1 MTCAYRWIVL
11 AVLVGGLSSG
21 LAGCGA
27 CGTPD
32 ETVQDPLG
40 ELIGRIVLDD
50 DVGASGCMVTLEG
63 SPRGARCD
71 QAGEFAI
78 LAVDPGRWV
87 LRVVA
92 DRAAQTGG
100 LIPDMLVTTAANA
113 GIITPLGNLRVAKPG
128 SLGGHAVVPAGQTP
142 PFTILSIPGY
152 GISTALDPTTFGY
165 LFERVPAGVHDVVLT
180 NDSGSLVVED
190 VQVRPGVRTL
200 DVDFD
205 LAAVTS
211 TMVAVIGEA
220 AVSQRTDR
228 AGITVELVDAVDGTV
243 EQTVV
248 TGDDGTFSLP
258 ARAGVYLVRARHPS
272 VNRTAVVPSVL
283 VYGTRDLVLASALV
297 IPSDLDLD
305 GDGLTDDLDDD
316 DDGDGVLDGQD
327 GFPQDPAES
336 LDSDGDGVGD
346 NADLDRDGNGT
357 VDRAVPTPDGDGD
370 GQLDF
375 EDNCPATSNPDQ
387 VDTDGDGVGTLCDNC
402 PGVVNPDQA
411 DGDSDGQGDACE
423 ACIPGSPCAPV
434 NSCNVGLLLCSGA
447 TPVCQDSG
455 QPRPDG
461 STCGLDQVCFAGACA
476 PCQNGGS
483 CFTSSAGACVVGVQS
498 CASGQA
504 ECLPTA
510 AQVPSGNTCGLDQ
523 VCDDGACVACT
534 EGGAC
539 TYAPNACRQGRLS
552 CDTGLPQTCE
562 DSGLNAADGTN
573 CGGANFCRN
582 GSCEPCNQGQACSPA
597 SAPCHVGAITC
608 GTGSATCEDQGSNAP
623 DGSPCL
629 GAGMYCSAGA
639 CITSPNTLTV
649 TAGGGQTAPVGSQLA
664 PITVRLRD
672 GGGTALVG
680 RAVTVV
686 PAPGGT
692 VVTPA
697 STTDATGASSF
708 VVRLGPTAGVQTF
721 SVQTPVSAPLEL
733 PFSATAS
740 PAGTIFTVVNASHT
754 SGFSGVPGP
763 ASQARIGDTGAMA
776 LGPDGSV
783 YLAEQFG
790 GRLYRVD
797 PAGTISHI
805 AGQLASRTPP
815 WNQGDPAL
823 TAYFGSIDRLAFDA
837 SGQLYVVTSDRIG
850 RLDLASGRVFT
861 YAGGG
866 PAGPPGYGDGGLATA
881 ARLQS
886 PTSLAFGPG
895 GVGYLFEQFSGAVR
909 RIDAAGVITTI
920 LSPGTNCVDAVYV
933 SAGSGGALVVGPT
946 GALFLGASVCVPVT
960 QQISNGLLRRD
971 PDGTVHHIAG
981 DLAGTLGEGAH
992 AAATQFL
999 TITGLAFD
1007 PAGNLFTLETQGH
1020 RVRRI
1025 DARTGL
1031 VSRIAG
1037 TGTSG
1042 SAGEYVTAATA
1053 PLSAPVDLVVRGA
1066 DLWISEGTATVRQV
1080 SGVTGAVP
1088 GDVVLSLPVSTA
1100 SVAVHQQVASIN
1112 ARVATAG
1119 GTPYL
1124 GLPVTWASPQVITQ
1138 VVPARSLTNTAG
1150 LAPTTARTGLVP
1162 GTTQVLGSYR
1172 DLHGTHVAGSP
1183 ATFTITNTSP
1193 TGTVLT
1199 AVNLV
1204 GASSAAAHV
1213 GVPAALA
1220 GVQAVAAVAVASTGA
1235 VYFGDTARVHR
1246 LDPTGLVTTVAGGGN
1261 ALGDFGPAV
1270 GAQLSNVVGLALD
1283 EAGGRLYISE
1293 RNSDRVRRVDLATG
1307 IIVTQAGGGAATTAP
1322 WGDGGL
1328 ATNAVLATPAA
1339 ISLGPDGALYIAD
1352 TQHARIRRVD
1362 LTTNVITTA
1371 LVAATSCDGLSA
1383 NVVNLPA
1390 TGGAMVW
1397 SGTDLYVGAVLC
1409 RPGST
1414 TSANG
1419 ILRRDAGGTLTVVA
1433 GGPAT
1438 GPTADGTLATAA
1450 GLGTIQG
1457 LTLVGGDLVFTDG
1470 NRIRRITGGVLATLA
1485 GSGTAG
1491 VAGEYGPPLAA
1502 QLENPRALAATPS
1515 GRIYFGEASR
1525 NTLRVLW

>member
-11 AVLVGGLSSG
+11 AVLALGLSSG

-447 TPVCQDSG
+447 TPVCQDTG

-672 GGGTALVG
+672 GGGNALVG

-686 PAPGGT
+686 PAPGAT
-692 VVTPA
+692 VVSPA
-697 STTDATGASSF
+697 SPTDATGASSF

-740 PAGTIFTVVNASHT
+740 PAGTIFTVVNSSHT
-754 SGFSGVPGP
+754 IGFSGVPGP
-763 ASQARIGDTGAMA
+763 ASAARVSQLGPMA

-783 YLAEQFG
+783 YLAERTN
-790 GRLYRVD
+790 GRVYRID
-797 PAGTISHI
+797 TQGTIVHV
-805 AGQLASRTPP
+805 AGQISSRVPA

-823 TAYFGSIDRLAFDA
+823 TAYFGAISDLSFDA
-837 SGQLYVVTSDRIG
+837 AGQLYVATSDRVA
-850 RLDLASGRVFT
+850 RVDLASGRVFT
-861 YAGGG
+861 WAGGG
-866 PAGPPGYGDGGLATA
+866 TAGAPSYGEGGLATA
-881 ARLQS
+881 AQLRS
-886 PTSLAFGPG
+886 PNAVAFGPG
-895 GVGYLFEQFSGAVR
+895 GVGYIYEQTGSAIR
-909 RIDAAGVITTI
+909 RVDVAGVITTI
-920 LSPGTNCVDAVYV
+920 VTPGSTCAVSPF
-933 SAGSGGALVVGPT
+933 SSSGSNGGNLLLGPT
-946 GALFLGASVCVPVT
+946 GALFFSASVCSPESGQVT
-960 QQISNGLLRRD
+960 PGLLRRD
-971 PDGTVHHIAG
+971 PDGSLHHLAG
-981 DLAGTLGEGAH
+981 NLAGTTGDGAH
-992 AAATQFL
+992 ASMTAFGQ
-999 TITGLAFD
+999 ITGLAFD
-1007 PAGNLFTLETQGH
+1007 PGGNLLVVESLSH
-1020 RVRRI
+1020 RARRI

-1031 VSRIAG
+1031 VTRIAG

-1042 SAGEYVTAATA
+1042 NAGEYVVAAGA
-1053 PLSAPVDLVVRGA
+1053 PLAAPVDLLVRGS
-1066 DLWISEGTATVRQV
+1066 DVWISNGDASVRQV
-1080 SGVTGAVP
+1080 SGVADVLP
-1088 GDVVLSLPVSTA
+1088 GDLALSLPSSTA
-1100 SVAVHQQVASIN
+1100 MVAVHQQVSTIT
-1112 ARVATAG
+1112 ARLATAG
-1119 GTPYL
+1119 GSPYP
-1124 GLPVTWASPQVITQ
+1124 GIPVTWSSPQVITLL
-1138 VVPARSLTNTAG
+1138 VPSRALTNTSG
-1150 LAPTTARTGLVP
+1150 LAPTTARPGLVP
-1162 GTTQVLGSYR
+1162 GPTQVVAGFR
-1172 DLHGTHVAGSP
+1172 DLHGMHVSGSP

-1193 TGTVLT
+1193 TGMVLT
-1199 AVNLV
+1199 AVNLF
-1204 GASSAAAHV
+1204 AAPSSTPHV
-1213 GVPAALA
+1213 EVPAALA
-1220 GVQAVAAVAVASTGA
+1220 GVQAVSAIVVSATGV
-1235 VYFGDTARVHR
+1235 VYFADSSRVYR
-1246 LDPTGLVTTVAGGGN
+1246 LDPTGLVTTIAGGGN
-1261 ALGDFGPAV
+1261 ALGDFGPAL
-1270 GAQLSNVVGLALD
+1270 GALLSGVTGLALD
-1283 EAGGRLYISE
+1283 EASSRLYVAE
-1293 RNSDRVRRVDLATG
+1293 RNADRVRRIDLTTG
-1307 IIVTQAGGGAATTAP
+1307 IIVTLAGGGTATISP

-1328 ATNAVLATPAA
+1328 ATNAVLSTPTGVA
-1339 ISLGPDGALYIAD
+1339 LGPDNALYITD
-1352 TQHARIRRVD
+1352 TQHGRIRRVD
-1362 LTTNVITTA
+1362 LTTNLISTVLTT
-1371 LVAATSCDGLSA
+1371 SPCDGINPGLFSLSSA
-1383 NVVNLPA
+1383 S
-1390 TGGAMVW
+1390 GAMAW
-1397 SGTDLYVGAVLC
+1397 NGTDLYVGALVC
-1409 RPGST
+1409 RPGSS
-1414 TSANG
+1414 SAENG
-1419 ILRRDAGGTLTVVA
+1419 ILRRSGAGVLTVVA
-1433 GGPAT
+1433 GGPSN

-1450 GLGTIQG
+1450 ALSVVYG
-1457 LTLVGGDLVFTDG
+1457 LTLLGGDLVFTDG
-1470 NRIRRITGGVLATLA
+1470 NRIRRITGGVLSTLA

-1502 QLENPRALAATPS
+1502 QLDNPRALAATPS

-1525 NTLRVLW
+1525 TTLRVLW